1 LHQGSTLNPYLFTQV
16 MDEPTRTIQDEI
28 CWCMFFANDII
39 LVHEIR
45 CEVNVKLEI
54 WKYAQKSKSF
64 QLSQRK

>member
-1 LHQGSTLNPYLFTQV
+1 

-28 CWCMFFANDII
+28 PCCMFFANDII
-39 LVHEIR
+39 LVYEIR

-64 QLSQRK
+64 QLSRRK

>member
-1 LHQGSTLNPYLFTQV
+1 

-28 CWCMFFANDII
+28 CWCMLFVNDII